1 MPPKQS
7 PVGGDITQYAV
18 GYVIAIIFGS
28 LSEIFLEI
36 K

>member
-18 GYVIAIIFGS
+18 GYVIAIILEVYWRF
-28 LSEIFLEI
+28 FL